1 LFAKIRGAIAVKNI
15 AISFILGVTICG
27 LAVLGART
35 VLPIRA
41 ATDDL
46 GEQSEN
52 ISRGLI
58 DILPDIEKIYRESL
72 TAPFRQ
78 AESKIYD
85 EDIAEFYRELLDSV
99 GLRDSEDGSN

>member
-1 LFAKIRGAIAVKNI
+1 MKNM

-27 LAVLGART
+27 LVILGART

-46 GEQSEN
+46 GDQSEN
-52 ISRGLI
+52 VSGGLI
-58 DILPDIEKIYRESL
+58 DLIPDIERIYRESL
-72 TAPFRQ
+72 TMPFRK

-85 EDIAEFYRELLDSV
+85 EDIAEFYRELLDST
-99 GLRDSEDGSN
+99 GLRGTEDGSN